1 MVDAKRRDEWNHTAS
16 LMALMVNINRDPKK
30 GRAVKPDDF
39 HPFSGKQKSGGKGI
53 PLTKSAL
60 HALVA
65 GMKKRKGKA

>member
-39 HPFSGKQKSGGKGI
+39 HPFSGKQTGGRDEE
-53 PLTKSAL
+53 AE
-60 HALVA
+60 
-65 GMKKRKGKA
+65 R